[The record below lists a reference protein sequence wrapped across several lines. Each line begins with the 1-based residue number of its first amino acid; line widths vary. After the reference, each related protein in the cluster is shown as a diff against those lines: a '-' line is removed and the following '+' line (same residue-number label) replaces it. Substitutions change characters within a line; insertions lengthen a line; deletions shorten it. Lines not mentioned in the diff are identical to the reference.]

1 MGEFDLIRRHFS
13 RPPPASARHIALGVG
28 DDAALLRPAPG
39 MALAISCDMLVA
51 GRHFFADTDACGL
64 GHKALAVNLSD
75 CSSASRITHGAGC
88 FGSPIYSG
96 ISVKCAGGTMP
107 CTASRSR
114 ANG

>member
-64 GHKALAVNLSD
+64 GHKALAVKLDLQHHTRFSTEGVVID
-75 CSSASRITHGAGC
+75 T
-88 FGSPIYSG
+88 SPLI
-96 ISVKCAGGTMP
+96 GGVVTDIVYIEL
-107 CTASRSR
+107 
-114 ANG
+114 